1 MSIEWGLPPMREVGN
16 WQEDPTLDAVC
27 RLHREDFTRN
37 QIMGMGV
44 RMKKERCNRQIKQ
57 KVKC

>member
-1 MSIEWGLPPMREVGN
+1 MREVGN

-27 RLHREDFTRN
+27 RLHREDLTRN
-37 QIMGMGV
+37 QIVGMGV

-57 KVKC
+57 EVKY